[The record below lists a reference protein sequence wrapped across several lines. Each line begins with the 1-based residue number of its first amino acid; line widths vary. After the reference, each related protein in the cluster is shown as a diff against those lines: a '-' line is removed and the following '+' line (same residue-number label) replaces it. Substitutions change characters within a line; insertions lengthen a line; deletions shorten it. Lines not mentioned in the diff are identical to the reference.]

1 MYTLGFIKGALC
13 IFVTICAFLTGIVLN
28 SCQHVLTEKSGSL
41 ISQVVHHGK
50 EKSSED
56 PEVGFSSHCF
66 CFLEGNDD
74 PGF

>member
-1 MYTLGFIKGALC
+1 M
-13 IFVTICAFLTGIVLN
+13 N
-28 SCQHVLTEKSGSL
+28 SCQHVLTVNLRSL

-66 CFLEGNDD
+66 HFLKGNDD